1 MSSDTPAFKAPPKA
15 SPEDLPKAPPSP
27 SSSSPPSPSS
37 APDRTAVG
45 PSTAERALLWAG
57 FPVLGAVVLWLL
69 SRAAGWVASL
79 PWAPLQGPFKLV
91 ASVPE
96 PQVSIGAVILGVL
109 LGLGIAF
116 FAESEYVTAVID
128 PEQAVLTVD
137 RVSRTVPRAATAAV
151 FKDGKSLV
159 LLGHDT
165 TELARLRGDFDAER
179 FAAAF
184 RRHGYPW
191 HPDGDPYAA
200 DFRRWV
206 TGQPDL
212 SATAHALLKAREHA
226 LKKDKKEDAE
236 QLRTELSALGIVV
249 REGKDKAQQ
258 WRRVRAASGGAE
270 DTGA

>member
-1 MSSDTPAFKAPPKA
+1 MSSDNPAFKAPPKD
-15 SPEDLPKAPPSP
+15 SPEDLPKAQPSP
-27 SSSSPPSPSS
+27 SPSPS
-37 APDRTAVG
+37 PDRTAVG
-45 PSTAERALLWAG
+45 PSTGERALLWAG

-151 FKDGKSLV
+151 FKDGKNLV

-184 RRHGYPW
+184 QRHGYPW
-191 HPDGDPYAA
+191 QPDGDPYAA

-206 TGQPDL
+206 TAQPDL
-212 SATAHALLKAREHA
+212 PEAAHALLKARGHA
-226 LKKDKKEDAE
+226 LKKGHKEDAE

-258 WRRVRAASGGAE
+258 WRRARAAAGDAE
-270 DTGA
+270 RTGA